1 MNRDAQTGAAT
12 AASGRAQ
19 CFWSRLKFGF
29 DKTCAQFGDPRPG
42 AETSPRKGS
51 REAAAWVARLRPRRP
66 PAPPASGP
74 AGLQPRRPALST
86 RQDTLDPVR
95 KVLVAN
101 RGEIAVRAFRAIN
114 ELGYTSVAVFPYEDR
129 YSLHRQKADESY
141 EIGERGHPLRAYLD
155 IPGLDRGG
163 RALRGRRH
171 LPGLRLPLGEP

>member
-1 MNRDAQTGAAT
+1 MLLGGFEVWFRQNFRPVWRPAPRSRNVAQKGV
-12 AASGRAQ
+12 
-19 CFWSRLKFGF
+19 SRG
-29 DKTCAQFGDPRPG
+29 GW
-42 AETSPRKGS
+42 
-51 REAAAWVARLRPRRP
+51 WVAARTPPAPGRRPAP
-66 PAPPASGP
+66 PAPPASGRP
-74 AGLQPRRPALST
+74 PPALTT

-155 IPGLDRGG
+155 IPGLIEVAEHCG
-163 RALRGRRH
+163 RRRH
-171 LPGLRLPLGEP
+171 LPGLWLPLGEP